1 MDADSTGSGSVEPG
15 SATKQRHSEKDKRT
29 SRACLTCRKRKSA
42 CHLPIVDGQVTTPC
56 QRCKATG
63 AECIIGSSNRGGKR
77 VRKRTA
83 DQAGFNDSSAS
94 LPPPTP
100 SALETLAGAIDFDQE
115 QYASLRSRSTA
126 EYYVDSGVSVDR
138 GPGLPIPSPGPG
150 MFLDPALRAAERFKD
165 GNSLEATR
173 ESSTASNTNIAFS
186 ELQNPSDALG
196 ILAQIASDG
205 ENAHIY
211 PSMQSNLDHRD
222 SNFTLEYPLVRD
234 GKLLPSKVIN
244 LLQRYKH
251 YYHPYFP
258 IVPRE
263 TLDAGNLAK
272 TALEEH
278 HLLTAILVIASRDL
292 TDEPNIFA
300 ACAEH
305 MRMLVSALAA
315 GGPGNVEAVEALL
328 LLAEW
333 TPYTSRSDAG
343 HVGRGEE
350 DREAWMHVGTAL
362 RIAYFLGL
370 DRYSF
375 AVRGDDVKDPQWQR
389 KRLVW
394 TACYISDRQIS
405 IRLGRAFWSRGPG
418 PLTNLRREDF
428 PMLQA
433 TMAGE
438 EDFASIFQ
446 ATLELTLLFSN
457 VHDVLYA
464 NPGNSMRSHLSGG
477 YIKYIDDFRSA
488 LYSWKSVWQA
498 LTCSPN
504 LKATLLMSYDY
515 LRLYTN
521 AFAFHA
527 TVKRAI
533 TSNSSGGQT
542 TQTAS
547 KTSVQ
552 RVFYNNVGAVGDAR
566 FIYEGLDAAKGIL
579 SMCNTF
585 VDPEKMLRFM
595 PLRFYLYCVY
605 SAVFLYR
612 ARCAGVLAADEENS
626 VRQMVQETV
635 GRLERSGLGS
645 QHPGSRYAQ
654 LVKLLWDKVD
664 RKQRKGH
671 EARGST
677 ATLTNPYRPGSVGG
691 PTPTPNSSSTAQHE
705 SPAVTEMM
713 GDFSWTDLDA
723 IGNFAVN
730 GNGGNVSAADS
741 EWWSGFLPADSG
753 NFLFDGLPGMDG
765 WDLGLQ

>member
-1 MDADSTGSGSVEPG
+1 MAASDDDSASQTG
-15 SATKQRHSEKDKRT
+15 KDDKKEKRT
-29 SRACLTCRKRKSA
+29 SRACLVCRKRKSA
-42 CHLPIVDGQVTTPC
+42 CHLPVVDGVPTPPC
-56 QRCKATG
+56 DRCKG
-63 AECIIGSSNRGGKR
+63 NNLECVIGSSNRGGRR
-77 VRKRTA
+77 VRKRTI
-83 DQAGFNDSSAS
+83 DQANLDEDAGPRPPPHTPGTFDASGVDFSSAGA
-94 LPPPTP
+94 PTELSHGFGMGP
-100 SALETLAGAIDFDQE
+100 QGMNMPQAIH
-115 QYASLRSRSTA
+115 
-126 EYYVDSGVSVDR
+126 
-138 GPGLPIPSPGPG
+138 PSPSPAI
-150 MFLDPALRAAERFKD
+150 FLDPALQGDIKD
-165 GNSLEATR
+165 PNIAGTTR
-173 ESSTASNTNIAFS
+173 ESSAEGNNIAFN
-186 ELQNPSDALG
+186 EMQNPSDALG
-196 ILAQIASDG
+196 ILAQIASNGG
-205 ENAHIY
+205 EHTFT
-211 PSMQSNLDHRD
+211 SSRQSTVQPTTNQLD
-222 SNFTLEYPLVRD
+222 YPLVTE
-234 GKLLPSKVIN
+234 GKLGLSRIIN

-258 IVPRE
+258 IVPPA
-263 TLDAGNLAK
+263 TLDAGNLTR
-272 TALEEH
+272 TAREER
-278 HLLTAILVIASRDL
+278 HLLSAVLVIASRDL
-292 TDEPNIFA
+292 TEEPQIFV
-300 ACAEH
+300 ACSEY
-305 MRMLVSALAA
+305 MRTLVSSLAA

-362 RIAYFLGL
+362 RIGYFLGL

-418 PLTNLRREDF
+418 PLTTLRKEDF
-428 PMLQA
+428 PMLMPA
-433 TMAGE
+433 GPGE

-457 VHDVLYA
+457 VHDVLYS

-488 LYSWKSVWQA
+488 IYGWKSVWGT

-527 TVKRAI
+527 TVKRAV
-533 TSNSSGGQT
+533 SQDPAAD
-542 TQTAS
+542 AS
-547 KTSVQ
+547 ATNKSKRGPSVQ

-566 FIYEGLDAAKGIL
+566 FIYEGLDAAKSLL

-585 VDPEKMLRFM
+585 VDPERALRYM

-612 ARCAGVLAADEENS
+612 ARCAGVLSADEEQS

-635 GRLERSGLGS
+635 SRLERSGIGS
-645 QHPGSRYAQ
+645 HHPGSRYSQ
-654 LVKLLWDKVD
+654 LLRLLWDKVD
-664 RKQRKGH
+664 RKERK
-671 EARGST
+671 AQAST
-677 ATLTNPYRPGSVGG
+677 ATLQNPYRPGSVGG
-691 PTPTPNSSSTAQHE
+691 PTAPTGAPGSNASVAQSND
-705 SPAVTEMM
+705 SPALTEMM

-723 IGNFAVN
+723 IGNFVVN
-730 GNGGNVSAADS
+730 GNQGLSTSMNDPG
-741 EWWSGFLPADSG
+741 WWSGFLPADSN
-753 NFLFDGLPGMDG
+753 NFLFDTLPGMDD